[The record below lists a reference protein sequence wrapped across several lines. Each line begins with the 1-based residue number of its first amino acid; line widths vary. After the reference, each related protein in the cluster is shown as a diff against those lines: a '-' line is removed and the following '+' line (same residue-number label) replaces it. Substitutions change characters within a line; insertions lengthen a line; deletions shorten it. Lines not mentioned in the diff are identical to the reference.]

1 MAGGQ
6 DRTLKLSLIGDTKN
20 LVDSLNK
27 GAKATDSFGK
37 QVGDISAKIVKSFA
51 LIGGAVAG
59 FSIVFAK
66 AAAED
71 QQAANR
77 LAQTLGTVTTA
88 TQKQIGAV
96 DQWITKTS
104 LATGLADDELRP
116 AFERLARSTKSVE
129 ESQQLLNLALDL
141 SAATGK
147 PLEAVTNSLAKAYDG
162 SYTSLQRLGLG
173 IDANLIK
180 AKDFDGIY
188 RQLNST
194 FGEFSEKRS
203 EEALVKFQR
212 LQVAL
217 QEAKEAVG
225 AALLPVFIKL
235 GDWLLKDGVPRLNA
249 FVAGLVGD
257 KSLSYSFSVAQKQAE
272 DFGQKLRGL
281 IDKFIEYKDVLIT
294 VAGVVTTIF
303 VASKIAAGVQ
313 ATILLVK
320 GLITAYNALR
330 VSAMAAGIAS
340 MFALNPVLGALSGA
354 AAFGLMGAAIK
365 MFQGQDIGI
374 DGSTGIE
381 GGVGLGN
388 RPLGGM
394 IGGGGGGGGFTGGGI
409 TNFGTGGGTSGGK
422 SLSDLSGGLVTSP
435 DELVSRLTSVSDR
448 ISQIQFLYDTGQI
461 SKAKAQTMLDA
472 AQKEFKTLE
481 RIGNEFAAQNIP
493 NAPSAPMGATGRG
506 EYANVTINVM
516 APSVID
522 ETGFV
527 RAVQSAISSV
537 ERRGTA
543 AYSGGV

>member
-1 MAGGQ
+1 MAAGG
-6 DRTLKLSLIGDTKN
+6 DRTLKLSLLADTKN
-20 LVDSLNK
+20 LVDGLNK

-37 QVGDISAKIVKSFA
+37 QIGDISAKVVKSFA
-51 LIGGAVAG
+51 LIGTAVAG
-59 FSIVFAK
+59 LSVVFAK

-104 LATGLADDELRP
+104 VATGIADDELRP

-225 AALLPVFIKL
+225 AALLPVFIQL
-235 GDWLLKDGVPRLNA
+235 GDWLLNEGVPRLNA

-257 KSLSYSFSVAQKQAE
+257 KSLSYSFSVAQKDAE
-272 DFGQKLRGL
+272 AFGQKIRGV
-281 IDKFIEYKDVLIT
+281 IDKFIEYKDVLLT
-294 VAGVVTTIF
+294 VAGVVGTIF
-303 VASKIAAGVQ
+303 VVSKIAAGVQ

-320 GLITAYNALR
+320 GLISAYNALR
-330 VSAMAAGIAS
+330 VSAMAAGIATA
-340 MFALNPVLGALSGA
+340 FALNPAAGIAAGA
-354 AAFGLMGAAIK
+354 AAIAGMGLLIQKLNDQSGL
-365 MFQGQDIGI
+365 IGG
-374 DGSTGIE
+374 DFSD

-388 RPLGGM
+388 RPLGGGGR
-394 IGGGGGGGGFTGGGI
+394 IGGKAIDENAGITSFGGGGGGSTARSLSEI
-409 TNFGTGGGTSGGK
+409 SGGM
-422 SLSDLSGGLVTSP
+422 VTSP
-435 DELVSRLTSVSDR
+435 EDLVNRLTNVSDR

-461 SKAKAQTMLDA
+461 SKAKAQSMLDS
-472 AQKEFKTLE
+472 AQKEFTKLE
-481 RIGNEFAAQNIP
+481 RIGNEFVNQNQTP
-493 NAPSAPMGATGRG
+493 SPSAPMGATGRG

-516 APSVID
+516 APTVMD

-543 AYSGGV
+543 AYSGGL